1 MVLICNGPKITLR
14 CGTCGTEIHHVGYDP
29 GQPWPNAEALGWGV
43 SQDPRGKPGWDHR
56 CPECLAEIANQN
68 EPMDAGEDRAPD
80 QDNPH
85 KLRSAAGSESDN
97 HAVCSENLR
106 ALLMGR
112 QLASYRHLSK
122 ESRERA
128 VHRG

>member
-1 MVLICNGPKITLR
+1 MVLICNGPEIVLR
-14 CGTCGTEIHHVGYDP
+14 CGTCGAEIKHVGYDL

-80 QDNPH
+80 QDNPQ
-85 KLRSAAGSESDN
+85 KRGPRQGQN
-97 HAVCSENLR
+97 PTI
-106 ALLMGR
+106 ALLAR
-112 QLASYRHLSK
+112 RI
-122 ESRERA
+122 A
-128 VHRG
+128 VFC